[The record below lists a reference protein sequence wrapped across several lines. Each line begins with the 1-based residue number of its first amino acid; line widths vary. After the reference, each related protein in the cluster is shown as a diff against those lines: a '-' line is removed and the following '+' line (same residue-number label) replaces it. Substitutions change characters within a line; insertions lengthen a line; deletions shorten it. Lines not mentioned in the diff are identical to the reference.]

1 MPLAGRFVVQSVSA
15 LLVIGLVALGAIVV
29 MTIWLGER
37 SRSHFE
43 DVILARDVR
52 SAAVELRS
60 AVQLAESSER
70 GYVLTGNEIYLSPYD
85 TAKGFAL
92 RQLDMLK
99 QKSMSGM
106 PPVLPR
112 LEASVTQKFTDMD
125 RVIALKQERHDAES
139 LGIIRTNRGKL
150 LMDEI
155 NLFVSGIVRAADD
168 KLTTGVIEQRGNAA
182 RLRLASILAAL
193 LIALVVAGIVIT
205 IYRYTREVRAARDE
219 VNALNAGLE
228 ARVAARTAE
237 LARANAEVQQF
248 AHIVS
253 HDLRAPLVN
262 IVGFTGELEAGLA
275 SLQELVRS
283 APAAP
288 ATARTL
294 AEADMP
300 EALAFIRSSTRKM
313 DGLINAILKISRE
326 GQRRL
331 QPQRIRLADIIQAAQ
346 DAVRHQLVEADG
358 RCSLQ
363 VEADAIVTDRLS
375 LEQVFGNLFDNAV
388 KYRAPDRPLQIA
400 VRTRHAGRDRVRIEV
415 EDNGRGIA
423 KADLDRVFELFRRAG
438 ASDQP
443 GEGVGLAYVRSIV
456 RNLGGEIGV
465 ASELGKGTTFSIVL
479 PADLRRVQTENAA

>member
-1 MPLAGRFVVQSVSA
+1 MG
-15 LLVIGLVALGAIVV
+15 
-29 MTIWLGER
+29 
-37 SRSHFE
+37 
-43 DVILARDVR
+43 
-52 SAAVELRS
+52 
-60 AVQLAESSER
+60 
-70 GYVLTGNEIYLSPYD
+70 
-85 TAKGFAL
+85 
-92 RQLDMLK
+92 
-99 QKSMSGM
+99 GM

-125 RVIALKQERHDAES
+125 RVIALKQERRDAES

-205 IYRYTREVRAARDE
+205 IYRYTREVRSARDE
-219 VNALNAGLE
+219 VKALNTSLE

-275 SLQELVRS
+275 SLQEFVRS
-283 APAAP
+283 APANSAAGITP
-288 ATARTL
+288 AAVRTL

-300 EALAFIRSSTRKM
+300 EALAFIRSSTHKM
-313 DGLINAILKISRE
+313 DGLISAILKISRE

-331 QPQRIRLADIIQAAQ
+331 QPQQVNLADIIQAAQ
-346 DAVRHQLVEADG
+346 DAVRHQLIEAG
-358 RCSLQ
+358 GHCSL
-363 VEADAIVTDRLS
+363 EAEANMVVTDRLS
-375 LEQVFGNLFDNAV
+375 LEQIFGNLFDNAV

-400 VRTRHAGRDRVRIEV
+400 IRTRHDGRDRVRIEV

-423 KADLDRVFELFRRAG
+423 KNDLERVFELFRRAG
-438 ASDQP
+438 TNDRP

-465 ASELGKGTTFSIVL
+465 ASELGRGTTFSIVL
-479 PADLRRVQTENAA
+479 PTDLRRVQTENAA